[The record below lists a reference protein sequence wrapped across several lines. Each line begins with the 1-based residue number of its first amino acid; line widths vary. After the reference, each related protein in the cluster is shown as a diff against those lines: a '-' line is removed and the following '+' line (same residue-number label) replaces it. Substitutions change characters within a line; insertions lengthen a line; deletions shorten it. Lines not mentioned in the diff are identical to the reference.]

1 MLNIYCPGK
10 TLILAIQSSGQPLCR
25 ALKLL
30 YKMIRICIKK
40 KLNKG
45 ASLNLE
51 TQGGRSWG
59 VCVCVCVLLTDQSHS
74 LEMPSPVWVGEVLC
88 QVLVV
93 QAVVAQSSQ
102 RTVAVSHKGR

>member
-1 MLNIYCPGK
+1 M
-10 TLILAIQSSGQPLCR
+10 
-25 ALKLL
+25 
-30 YKMIRICIKK
+30 
-40 KLNKG
+40 
-45 ASLNLE
+45 NLE

-59 VCVCVCVLLTDQSHS
+59 VCVCVCVCVCVLLTDQSHS